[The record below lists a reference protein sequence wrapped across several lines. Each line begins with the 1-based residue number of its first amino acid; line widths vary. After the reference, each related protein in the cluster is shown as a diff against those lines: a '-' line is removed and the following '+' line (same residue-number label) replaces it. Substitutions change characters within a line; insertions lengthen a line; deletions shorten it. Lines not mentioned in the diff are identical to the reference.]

1 MKEHDFIRQISE
13 NLAKGGLG
21 TFFSQA
27 EYGMKDRVRTPES
40 VIRSMDKNMPLS
52 FVCADN
58 LDKAMNQSLRKF
70 EDGEYTLPELI
81 FRANCTGN
89 ARDIL
94 WKQLGASEAK
104 IRGKFALVTIPGE
117 KHIYGKD
124 IVALLLKGVGFKII
138 DFGIAVPADKIIRYV
153 KDHKPDYLGISTS
166 TTSTIPE
173 LKKTVEKL
181 SENKYLNNL
190 KIIIG
195 GYAVGAGFTKSI
207 NTNSKCG
214 NIDQTIAFLK
224 SL

>member
-70 EDGEYTLPELI
+70 
-81 FRANCTGN
+81 
-89 ARDIL
+89 
-94 WKQLGASEAK
+94 
-104 IRGKFALVTIPGE
+104 ALVTIPGE

-173 LKKTVEKL
+173 LEKTVEKL